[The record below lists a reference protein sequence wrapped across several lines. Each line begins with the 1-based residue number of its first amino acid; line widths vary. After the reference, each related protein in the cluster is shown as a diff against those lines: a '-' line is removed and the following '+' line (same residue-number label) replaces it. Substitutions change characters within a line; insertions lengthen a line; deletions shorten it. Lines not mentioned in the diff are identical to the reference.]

1 MIRMMRKDRSLF
13 LSPLLELGLL
23 FLPAIPAYLFLWPK
37 VSGTAQ
43 DILQIFSYLYVLAG
57 TLWIGLRRWNWD
69 ELGVNRRGIWLS
81 LICGLFITAGRML
94 VVISVDW
101 GAPPPSFNLL
111 RFLGDIL
118 FYFGL
123 VGFVEELLFRG
134 LIYRLLEDR
143 LNVRWAIWG
152 SSVAFALWHI
162 PGQGLLAGLGTF
174 FIGFI
179 FALIRWRAGG
189 IVGLIFVHGLIDL
202 TVLQL
207 VPQVSTAIYDQIALS
222 QPLLAYLGFFMILG
236 VPIFLWKIYPI
247 FDRTAA

>member
-1 MIRMMRKDRSLF
+1 MIKMMKIHRSTF
-13 LSPLLELGLL
+13 LNPLLELGFL

-43 DILQIFSYLYVLAG
+43 DILQIFSYFYVLAG
-57 TLWIGLRRWNWD
+57 TLWIGLRRWRWD
-69 ELGVNRRGIWLS
+69 QLGLNRRGIGLS
-81 LICGLFITAGRML
+81 LVCGLFITVGRIL

-101 GAPPPSFNLL
+101 NSTPPVFNFL

-143 LNVRWAIWG
+143 FHVRWAIWG
-152 SSVAFALWHI
+152 SSFAFALWHI

-174 FIGFI
+174 LIGFI

-189 IVGLIFVHGLIDL
+189 IVGLIFVHGLVDL

-207 VPQVSTAIYDQIALS
+207 VPQVSTAAYDQIAL
-222 QPLLAYLGFFMILG
+222 PHPFLAYFGFFMILG
-236 VPIFLWKIYPI
+236 VPVFLWKIYPI
-247 FDRTAA
+247 FERTAA